1 MESIIT
7 AATVLTMYFNAIN
20 SNEANYMYNG
30 DMEDGVVNKIEVYA
44 QNADQ
49 QMTQKMEY
57 CYEYDE
63 QGRLSNKEMLSWD
76 EATQNWTK
84 DSRLTYK
91 YYKNGY
97 NVEVSHWNAEKQQ
110 YDLPSEVTLYRS
122 QAPNLTTVKTYKM
135 NETQDNM
142 YLSSSMVVM
151 EPLDNSR
158 LLANK

>member
-20 SNEANYMYNG
+20 SNDVNYLYNA
-30 DMEDGVVNKIEVYA
+30 DMEDGVINKIEVYE
-44 QNADQ
+44 QNAEHP
-49 QMTQKMEY
+49 MTQKMEY

-76 EATQNWTK
+76 EAKKEWTK
-84 DSRLTYK
+84 DSRLTYR

-97 NVEVSHWNAEKQQ
+97 NVEVSHWNKENQQ
-110 YDLPSEVTLYRS
+110 YDLPSEVTLYRA

-142 YLSSSMVVM
+142 YLSSRMVVM
-151 EPLDNSR
+151 EPLDTR
-158 LLANK
+158 LLANR

>member
-20 SNEANYMYNG
+20 SNDVNFMYNG
-30 DMEDGVVNKIEVYA
+30 DMEDGIVNKIEVYEK
-44 QNADQ
+44 NANQ
-49 QMTQKMEY
+49 QMEQKMEY

-63 QGRLSNKEMLSWD
+63 QGRLTNKEMLGWD
-76 EATQNWTK
+76 EAKKEWTK
-84 DSRLTYK
+84 NSRLTYK

-97 NVEVSHWNAEKQQ
+97 NVEVSYWNADKQQ
-110 YDLPSEVTLYRS
+110 YDLPTEVTLYRS

-142 YLSSSMVVM
+142 YLTSSMVMM
-151 EPLDNSR
+151 EPLDNR
-158 LLANK
+158 LLAIK